1 MLVDGFCY
9 GCRDI
14 EKRAKATIGSP
25 NFLPLSRRCRGPCRT
40 APSFWGWRHDRSPRS
55 GCVSRFRLSAHFLGE
70 AARSGCCRLEE
81 SPARS
86 ACDFYQQWLLPW
98 KVVSGSGAGSQLR
111 FHYTRVIPS
120 SNDTNLCPLV
130 FLDRVL
136 ASPKTWPSTRFV
148 REPELVGP

>member
-25 NFLPLSRRCRGPCRT
+25 NFLPLSRPCRGPCRT

-98 KVVSGSGAGSQLR
+98 KVVSGSMRAA
-111 FHYTRVIPS
+111 S
-120 SNDTNLCPLV
+120 SVSTTLESYLHRTIQI
-130 FLDRVL
+130 FVL
-136 ASPKTWPSTRFV
+136 WFV
-148 REPELVGP
+148 WIES